1 MGKQDERK
9 KLNKNG
15 ALNKAHKRKKKQQNV
30 GLFSST
36 LRSTNS
42 LGKFYTDEIINKL

>member
-15 ALNKAHKRKKKQQNV
+15 ALNKAHKRKKTAKCWFVFFNI
-30 GLFSST
+30 
-36 LRSTNS
+36 
-42 LGKFYTDEIINKL
+42 KIHK